1 MDKQYLQ
8 EKLAG
13 MRNKYIESV
22 ASEGNLASRFDQ
34 AHMSKKM
41 LRIKKKLLS
50 LEMERC
56 HKQIEH
62 RDCSKINEKIM
73 AQKSLFEQCRRRG

>member
-13 MRNKYIESV
+13 MRSKYIESV
-22 ASEGNLASRFDQ
+22 REGQFATDLNRFSD
-34 AHMSKKM
+34 KKM
-41 LRIKKKLLS
+41 QKIKKKLVS

-62 RDCSKINEKIM
+62 RDCSKIDEKIM
-73 AQKSLFEQCRRRG
+73 VQKSLFEQCRRRG